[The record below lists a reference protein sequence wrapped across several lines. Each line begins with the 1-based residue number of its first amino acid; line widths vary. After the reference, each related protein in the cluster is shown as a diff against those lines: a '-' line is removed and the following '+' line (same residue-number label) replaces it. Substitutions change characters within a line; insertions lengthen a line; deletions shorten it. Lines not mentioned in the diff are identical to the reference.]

1 MSTLTFSTPLLR
13 ERDFLRLWTAQT
25 VSDFGA
31 RTVREG
37 LPIMAVLT
45 LSAGPRALGS
55 LAAVAGAAALVVSL
69 ASGGFVDGRRRRP
82 LMITMDLLRAAV
94 LATLPV
100 AAWLHVLSFVQ
111 VLVVAGVTAG
121 LSTLFDIA
129 NHAFLP
135 TLVKR
140 DQLTEANA
148 RISATE
154 GLAEMGGPAVAGVLF
169 QWLTA
174 PVAVVLTSVTY
185 LASALAL
192 GRIESPE
199 PPAPPAHKDRRVWNG
214 LRIGASLSMGHP
226 IARVLVFTGTIGG
239 LFGGVFSALYIL
251 FALRTL
257 GLPTAVLGLGVAF
270 GGLAALAG
278 SFATPWFAN
287 RFGVGRTIIWTSVLS
302 ALGTLVIVL
311 APADRAG
318 ATVCLFVQQF
328 LGDFFGVAPYIL
340 GGSLIQSVFEPRVL
354 GRVNAFFRAC
364 RGLAAIVGALA
375 GGALAAVVG
384 PREAMLWAIG
394 GLMIGPLVAAFTP
407 LNRVR
412 KMPSLYEMPATA

>member
-192 GRIESPE
+192 GRIE
-199 PPAPPAHKDRRVWNG
+199 
-214 LRIGASLSMGHP
+214 
-226 IARVLVFTGTIGG
+226 F
-239 LFGGVFSALYIL
+239 
-251 FALRTL
+251 
-257 GLPTAVLGLGVAF
+257 
-270 GGLAALAG
+270 
-278 SFATPWFAN
+278 
-287 RFGVGRTIIWTSVLS
+287 
-302 ALGTLVIVL
+302 
-311 APADRAG
+311 AG
-318 ATVCLFVQQF
+318 AA
-328 LGDFFGVAPYIL
+328 G
-340 GGSLIQSVFEPRVL
+340 
-354 GRVNAFFRAC
+354 
-364 RGLAAIVGALA
+364 AAR
-375 GGALAAVVG
+375 
-384 PREAMLWAIG
+384 P
-394 GLMIGPLVAAFTP
+394 
-407 LNRVR
+407 
-412 KMPSLYEMPATA
+412 